1 MRGEPKQ
8 NQVTNFSNLRKWEP
22 TIHDTDWLKNTFSP
36 AASGSEARR
45 TTARGVIQNDDFY
58 RNTASQHCFEWL
70 RHWFNL
76 KRWVALKIVMANITF
91 SLLPSGSL

>member
-22 TIHDTDWLKNTFSP
+22 TIHDTDWLKHTFSP

-45 TTARGVIQNDDFY
+45 TTARGVIQKRRFFIATQHH
-58 RNTASQHCFEWL
+58 NTVLNGCDIGL
-70 RHWFNL
+70 
-76 KRWVALKIVMANITF
+76 T
-91 SLLPSGSL
+91 